1 MIRGGF
7 ASREHLTGGRMRPQL
22 CAFLLTPCVMI
33 GAAVSTAQPGA
44 TASLQLQQLR
54 EALHASHQR
63 NDWQANLASANQQ
76 KTLLNGAPHALLE
89 IARAQVHLGNLDA
102 ALQEIRQFAAM
113 GQAAELSAVSPDF
126 APLVASPAFGEIRA
140 AMVANGQPVAMAATA
155 VVLPDAMLLAEDLD
169 YDAQTRRFYVTSVRQ
184 KKIIVTDASGGG
196 RDFAAAPDSW
206 PLVAIKVDAR
216 RGRVW
221 ATEVAMQDLNF
232 SAQADWGRSALLCYD
247 LHTGKLLRRVEGP
260 PHSGL
265 GDMTLAR
272 DGAVVVS
279 DGDGGGVYRLGAADS
294 SLQRLDGGDF
304 ISPQTP
310 ALHPDGKHIFVPDYV
325 RGIGVLDVATRQVS
339 WLATQGRF
347 ALNGIDGLYFDHG
360 RLLAV
365 QNGTSPER
373 VVAFT
378 LDPTLRRVLRATVIE
393 RATPSLG
400 DPTHGVVS
408 GGRFYY
414 IANSGWDVIDEH
426 GALKA
431 GATASAARIMQVRLA
446 AL

>member
-1 MIRGGF
+1 
-7 ASREHLTGGRMRPQL
+7 MRPQL
-22 CAFLLTPCVMI
+22 CALLLTPCLMI
-33 GAAVSTAQPGA
+33 GAAVSTAPSGEA
-44 TASLQLQQLR
+44 ASLQLQQLR
-54 EALHASHQR
+54 EALHSSHQR

-89 IARAQVHLGNLDA
+89 VARAQLHLGNLDA
-102 ALQEIRQFAAM
+102 ALEEIRQFAAM
-113 GQAAELSAVSPDF
+113 GQAAELTAVSPDF
-126 APLVASPAFGEIRA
+126 APLVASPAFAEIRA
-140 AMVANGQPVAMAATA
+140 AMAANGQSVTMAATA

-184 KKIIVTDASGGG
+184 KKIIATDKSGGS
-196 RDFAAAPDSW
+196 RDFAVAPDGW

-221 ATEVAMQDLNF
+221 ATEVAMQGLNF

-247 LHTGKLLRRVEGP
+247 LHSGKLLRRVEGP
-260 PHSGL
+260 SHSGL
-265 GDMTLAR
+265 GDMTLTPE
-272 DGAVVVS
+272 GAVIVS
-279 DGDGGGVYRLGAADS
+279 DGEGGGVYRLSAADR

-325 RGIGVLDVATRQVS
+325 RGIGVLDVATKQVS

-347 ALNGIDGLYFDHG
+347 ALDGIDGLYFNDG

-373 VVAFT
+373 VMAFT
-378 LDPTLRRVLRATVIE
+378 LDPKLTRVLSATVIE
-393 RATPSLG
+393 RATQSLG
-400 DPTHGVVS
+400 DPTHGVVI
-408 GGRFYY
+408 GGQFYY

-426 GALKA
+426 GALKV
-431 GATASAARIMQVRLA
+431 GAMASAARIMRVKLA

>member
-1 MIRGGF
+1 
-7 ASREHLTGGRMRPQL
+7 MRPQL
-22 CAFLLTPCVMI
+22 CAFLLTPCLMI
-33 GAAVSTAQPGA
+33 GAAVSTAQPGES
-44 TASLQLQQLR
+44 ASLQLQQLR
-54 EALHASHQR
+54 EALHTSHQR
-63 NDWQANLASANQQ
+63 NDWQANLASANRQ
-76 KTLLNGAPHALLE
+76 KILLNGAPHALLE
-89 IARAQVHLGNLDA
+89 IARAQVHLGNLAA
-102 ALQEIRQFAAM
+102 ALEEIRQFAAM
-113 GQAAELSAVSPDF
+113 GQAAELTAVAPDF

-140 AMVANGQPVAMAATA
+140 AMAANGQPVAIATTA

-169 YDAQTRRFYVTSVRQ
+169 YDTQTRRFYVTSVRQ
-184 KKIIVTDASGGG
+184 KKIIATDERGGS
-196 RDFAAAPDSW
+196 RDFAAAPDGW

-247 LHTGKLLRRVEGP
+247 LHSGKLLRRVEGP

-265 GDMTLAR
+265 GDMTLTR
-272 DGAVVVS
+272 DGAVIVS
-279 DGDGGGVYRLGAADS
+279 DGDGGGVYRLSAADS

-310 ALHPDGKHIFVPDYV
+310 ALHPDGRHIFVPDYV
-325 RGIGVLDVATRQVS
+325 RGIGVLDVVTGQVS
-339 WLATQGRF
+339 WLAMQGRF

-365 QNGTSPER
+365 QNGTAPER
-373 VVAFT
+373 VMAFT
-378 LDPTLRRVLRATVIE
+378 LDPTLTRVLSATVIE
-393 RATPSLG
+393 RATQSLG

-408 GGRFYY
+408 GGQFYY

-431 GATASAARIMQVRLA
+431 GATASAARIMRVRIA

>member
-1 MIRGGF
+1 
-7 ASREHLTGGRMRPQL
+7 MRPQL
-22 CAFLLTPCVMI
+22 CAYLLAPCVMI

-44 TASLQLQQLR
+44 TARLQLQQLR
-54 EALHASHQR
+54 EALHTSHQR
-63 NDWQANLASANQQ
+63 NDWQANLASASQQ
-76 KTLLNGAPHALLE
+76 KILLNGAPHALLE

-113 GQAAELSAVSPDF
+113 GQAAELTAVSPDF

-140 AMVANGQPVAMAATA
+140 AMAANGQPVAMAATA

-196 RDFAAAPDSW
+196 RDFAAAPDGW

-272 DGAVVVS
+272 DGAVIVS
-279 DGDGGGVYRLGAADS
+279 DGDGGGVYRLAAADS
-294 SLQRLDGGDF
+294 SLQRLDAGDF

-325 RGIGVLDVATRQVS
+325 RGIGVLDVATRQVR
-339 WLATQGRF
+339 WLAMQGRF

-365 QNGTSPER
+365 QNGTSPAR

-393 RATPSLG
+393 RATPGLG

>member
-1 MIRGGF
+1 
-7 ASREHLTGGRMRPQL
+7 MRPQL
-22 CAFLLTPCVMI
+22 CAFLLTPCLMI
-33 GAAVSTAQPGA
+33 GAAVSTAQPGEA
-44 TASLQLQQLR
+44 ASLQLRQLR
-54 EALHASHQR
+54 EALHTSHQR

-76 KTLLNGAPHALLE
+76 KALLNGAPHALLE
-89 IARAQVHLGNLDA
+89 IARAQVRLGNLAA
-102 ALQEIRQFAAM
+102 ALEVIRQFAAM
-113 GQAAELSAVSPDF
+113 GQTAELTAVSPDF

-140 AMVANGQPVAMAATA
+140 MMAANGQPVALAATA

-184 KKIIVTDASGGG
+184 KKIIATDESGGS
-196 RDFAAAPDSW
+196 RDFAAAPDGW

-216 RGRVW
+216 RERVW
-221 ATEVAMQDLNF
+221 ATEVAMQELNF

-247 LHTGKLLRRVEGP
+247 LHSGKLLRRVEGP

-272 DGAVVVS
+272 DGAVIVS
-279 DGDGGGVYRLGAADS
+279 DGDGGGVYRLSAADS

-310 ALHPDGKHIFVPDYV
+310 ALHPDGRHIFVPDYV
-325 RGIGVLDVATRQVS
+325 RGIGVLDVATRQVR
-339 WLATQGRF
+339 WLAMQGRF

-373 VVAFT
+373 VMAFT
-378 LDPTLRRVLRATVIE
+378 LDPTLTRVLSATVIE
-393 RATPSLG
+393 RATQSLG

-408 GGRFYY
+408 GGQFYY
-414 IANSGWDVIDEH
+414 IANSGWDVTDEH

-431 GATASAARIMQVRLA
+431 GATASAARIMRVRLA

>member
-1 MIRGGF
+1 
-7 ASREHLTGGRMRPQL
+7 MRPQL
-22 CAFLLTPCVMI
+22 CAFLLMPCLMI
-33 GAAVSTAQPGA
+33 GTAVSTAPPGEA
-44 TASLQLQQLR
+44 ASLQLQQLR
-54 EALHASHQR
+54 EALHTSHQR

-76 KTLLNGAPHALLE
+76 KILLNGAPHALLE
-89 IARAQVHLGNLDA
+89 VARAQVHLGNLDA
-102 ALQEIRQFAAM
+102 ALEEIRQFAAM
-113 GQAAELSAVSPDF
+113 GQAAELTAVSPDF

-140 AMVANGQPVAMAATA
+140 TMAANGQPVAIAATA

-184 KKIIVTDASGGG
+184 KKIIAADESGGS
-196 RDFAAAPDSW
+196 RDFAAAPDGW

-247 LHTGKLLRRVEGP
+247 LHSGKLLRRVEGP

-265 GDMTLAR
+265 GDMTLTR
-272 DGAVVVS
+272 DGAVIVS
-279 DGDGGGVYRLGAADS
+279 DGDGGGVYRLSAADS

-310 ALHPDGKHIFVPDYV
+310 ALHPDGQHIFVPDYV
-325 RGIGVLDVATRQVS
+325 RGIGVLDVASKQVS

-373 VVAFT
+373 VMAFT
-378 LDPTLRRVLRATVIE
+378 LDPTLTRVLSATVIE
-393 RATPSLG
+393 RATHSLG
-400 DPTHGVVS
+400 DPTHGVVI
-408 GGRFYY
+408 GGQFYY
-414 IANSGWDVIDEH
+414 IANSGWDVLDEH

-431 GATASAARIMQVRLA
+431 GAVASAARIMRVKLA